1 MRTLR
6 PEHLRPQSCTLLP
19 NLQQHDWK
27 RFTEIV
33 WKIYRACFCVSKSPT
48 KKVDERRAG
57 LRFALLHDVSGRF
70 APIPPR
76 IPGEP
81 FLRNA
86 QNISRAAS
94 TEDAKIRLLLLT
106 SSSALQP
113 VECGHSRISDRILG
127 FY

>member
-70 APIPPR
+70 APIPR
-76 IPGEP
+76 AFREN
-81 FLRNA
+81 LSLEMHRTSHA
-86 QNISRAAS
+86 QPAQKMLKSVYFS
-94 TEDAKIRLLLLT
+94 
-106 SSSALQP
+106 
-113 VECGHSRISDRILG
+113 
-127 FY
+127 